1 MNIIEEYNILY
12 YILVALCTM
21 PNYVSCLN
29 PKLSFSFA
37 TSNVQIVILKRK
49 LSSYNTFSYV

>member
-1 MNIIEEYNILY
+1 MNIIEEYNI
-12 YILVALCTM
+12 IEAESLCTM